1 VQVPRALPR
10 GLLRVAI
17 PLALVLVLGLAAL
30 GALALGQA
38 RELDLKL
45 EKISATVDANVRV
58 PSQVQRELL
67 RLSVALRT
75 RPLDHED
82 VELKRAFVTQRMTE
96 LTRDSQR
103 PVLALPELVDEAHR
117 IERRWSQELS
127 PQIASIVEQRAGEVP
142 AELLQGIAELEL
154 DVNQMVASTEIARRL
169 QAGVV
174 RDSALDL
181 LARTRYLLFG
191 VVASFVVLL
200 GLLGIA
206 VVLWRRFDRRR
217 QEDTTALTVAN
228 RELTKLSEVAA
239 RTDNPVVI
247 TDALGR
253 TEWVNEAFVHVT
265 GYPLHEVVG
274 RTPGSVLQGPGTDEA
289 TVDLLRERI
298 RAGEPCEV
306 EILNYTR
313 EGEPRWLHIAVTPVH
328 DAQGALTSFIAVE
341 RDVTERREFE
351 AELLRAKE
359 AAEDTAHSK
368 AAFLASMSH
377 EIRTPL
383 NAVVGA
389 TELLRTTSLS
399 ADQERYAHIVQDSS
413 RMLLALIDDILSYSA
428 LGSDTLEFHPGPV
441 ELVSLLENIVGM
453 FEFEAHERG
462 LDLEVHLDEGVPAAV
477 LVDEFRL
484 RQVLNNLV
492 ANAVRFTEQGSVRLL
507 VGPGD
512 LDAGSGPV
520 RELCFAVVDTGVGID
535 PAHVDRL
542 FEPFTQEHAGVHRR
556 FGGTGLGLAICRRIV
571 DGMGGTIR
579 VESRPGAGSRF
590 LVALPLEVAP
600 AGAIPEAD
608 GTSAA
613 PPVPVVHGTSIP
625 DGAVACV
632 RVLLVEDD
640 PLNELI
646 AVELLSQVGPQPEVA
661 RDAERALELLRGRPF
676 DLVLTDIELPGMDGE
691 ELVRT
696 FGRETEPTERPWMVA
711 FTANALP
718 GDRERLLDAGFDGYL
733 SKPVSR
739 EGLLEAL
746 QAAATRSRRRLEE
759 GSAAPS

>member
-1 VQVPRALPR
+1 
-10 GLLRVAI
+10 
-17 PLALVLVLGLAAL
+17 
-30 GALALGQA
+30 
-38 RELDLKL
+38 
-45 EKISATVDANVRV
+45 
-58 PSQVQRELL
+58 
-67 RLSVALRT
+67 
-75 RPLDHED
+75 
-82 VELKRAFVTQRMTE
+82 MTE

-103 PVLALPELVDEAHR
+103 PVLALPELVVEADR
-117 IERRWSQELS
+117 IERRWAQELS
-127 PQIASIVEQRAGEVP
+127 PQITSIVDQRSGEVP
-142 AELLQGIAELEL
+142 AELLQAIAELEL
-154 DVNQMVASTEIARRL
+154 DVNRMVASTEIARRL

-174 RDSALDL
+174 RDNALVL
-181 LARTRYLLFG
+181 LARTRFLLFG
-191 VVASFVVLL
+191 VVTSFVVLL

-217 QEDTTALTVAN
+217 QDDTTALTVAN

-247 TDALGR
+247 TDALGL
-253 TEWVNEAFVHVT
+253 TEWVNDAFVSVT

-274 RTPGSVLQGPGTDEA
+274 RTPGSVLQGSGTDVA
-289 TVDLLRERI
+289 TVELLRERI
-298 RAGEPCEV
+298 GAGEPCEV

-313 EGEPRWLHIAVTPVH
+313 DGEPRWLHIAITPVR
-328 DAQGALTSFIAVE
+328 DAQGVLTSFIAVE

-359 AAEDTAHSK
+359 AAEETAHSK
-368 AAFLASMSH
+368 SAFLASMSH

-389 TELLRTTSLS
+389 TELLRTTPLS
-399 ADQERYAHIVQDSS
+399 PDQERYAHIVQDSS

-441 ELVSLLENIVGM
+441 GLVGLLENIVGM
-453 FEFEAHERG
+453 FELEAGRRG
-462 LDLEVHLDEGVPAAV
+462 LELEMQVDEGVPAAV

-520 RELCFAVVDTGVGID
+520 RELNFTVVDTGVGID

-571 DGMGGTIR
+571 DGMDGAIR

-590 LVALPLEVAP
+590 IVTLPLEVAP
-600 AGAIPEAD
+600 AGAIPELD
-608 GTSAA
+608 GSSAA
-613 PPVPVVHGTSIP
+613 PSVPSLVDANPTP
-625 DGAVACV
+625 DGEVARV

-646 AVELLSQVGPQPEVA
+646 AVELLSQVGPPPEVA

-696 FGRETEPTERPWMVA
+696 LDHEIEPAERPWMVA

-739 EGLLEAL
+739 EGLIEAL
-746 QAAATRSRRRLEE
+746 QAAASRSRRRLEE